1 MCAIFL
7 RVEAVLFAKDTA
19 VMASKVPVLK
29 YDVLVSLCHLTT
41 PSRKSSNPPSL
52 IQNARKSL

>member
-7 RVEAVLFAKDTA
+7 RVEAVPFAEDTA

-29 YDVLVSLCHLTT
+29 YDVIVSLCHLTT
-41 PSRKSSNPPSL
+41 PFRKFSSPPSI